1 MHSHRPPAVVI
12 GATFVIGA
20 SAVLVGLTVGPVAID
35 VRSALMEALST
46 VSGGAFDS
54 GLGATQ
60 AAIVS
65 DIRLPRVV
73 LGLIVG
79 ATLALCGAAYQ
90 GVFRNPLADP
100 YLLGA
105 AAGAGLG
112 ATLAIGWGLGAATS
126 VWGPVVP
133 LFAFAGALAAV
144 TVTYSVGATGERR
157 RTPSSLLLA
166 GVAVASLATAAQT
179 FVQQRYS
186 DTIQEVYSWI
196 LGRLSTAGWVEVVRV
211 APYALGAAAVIL
223 LHRRVLDVMAVGDDE
238 AGSLGLDVRRARL
251 IVVCAASL
259 GTAAAVSVA
268 GLIGF
273 VGIIVPHALRL
284 AGVTSYRWLLG
295 LSAVGGAGFLVLAD
309 LVARQALAPAEL
321 PIGVV
326 TAAIGAPA
334 FVLLLRSRRS
344 TPGL

>member
-12 GATFVIGA
+12 AATFVIGGA
-20 SAVLVGLTVGPVAID
+20 AVLVGLTVGPVAID
-35 VRSALMEALST
+35 ARSALLEALST
-46 VSGGAFDS
+46 ISGGAFHS

-100 YLLGA
+100 YLLGV

-126 VWGPVVP
+126 AWGPVVP
-133 LFAFAGALAAV
+133 LFAFVGALAAV
-144 TVTYSVGATGERR
+144 TVTYVVGATGERR

-179 FVQQRYS
+179 FIQQRYS

-223 LHRRVLDVMAVGDDE
+223 LHRRLLDVMAVGDDE

-295 LSAVGGAGFLVLAD
+295 LSAIGGAGFLVLAD

-344 TPGL
+344 TPGI